1 MISHNIKWFLGL
13 SVAVHTAALIAWS
26 PHEHQAGH
34 SGQILLLSVSDRT
47 GTTVIQSQQPA
58 ASQAAAIPVTSPPRP
73 PTRRLPLT
81 TATAVKQ
88 QQAAP
93 VTLPPRVKPAMT
105 TRQQHS
111 TPQPL
116 QAVQT
121 TRAAITAQAASAVT
135 RENQDQHLRTSVMDL
150 IAQKLSY
157 PAIARRKGWQGI
169 VRLEL
174 HIEADGRITD
184 LHIDETSG
192 YNVLDEAA
200 LLSLQLANVP
210 DAAQWLRGRAID
222 MVVPVEYR
230 LIDG

>member
-13 SVAVHTAALIAWS
+13 SVAVHTAALVTWS

-34 SGQILLLSVSDRT
+34 SGQVLLLSVSDRT
-47 GTTVIQSQQPA
+47 GTVIQSQQPA
-58 ASQAAAIPVTSPPRP
+58 ASQPAAIPVTSPPRP
-73 PTRRLPLT
+73 PARRLPLT
-81 TATAVKQ
+81 TVVKQ

-93 VTLPPRVKPAMT
+93 VTLPPRVKPAAT

-111 TPQPL
+111 TPQPR

-121 TRAAITAQAASAVT
+121 TQAAITAQAASAVT

-174 HIEADGRITD
+174 HIEADGRISD

-192 YNVLDEAA
+192 YSVLDEAA
-200 LLSLQLANVP
+200 LQSLQLANVP